1 MRFLIRTLAAA
12 ILTAGCCL
20 FIATVSVLAQSPS
33 PGPSISAPELSDQKL
48 DAVAAALEHIASLQ
62 KDYRQ
67 RIAEVEAHA
76 DKERIVAEAHDEFTK
91 AVTDQGLSL
100 EEYASILDMARDDSQ
115 IRSKLLQRIGPSD
128 K

>member
-1 MRFLIRTLAAA
+1 MRLFIRTLAAA

-20 FIATVSVLAQSPS
+20 FIPTVCVLAQSAS
-33 PGPSISAPELSDQKL
+33 PGPSTSAPELSDQKL
-48 DAVAAALEHIASLQ
+48 NAVAAALERIASLQ

-67 RIAEVEAHA
+67 RLAEAEAPA
-76 DKERIVAEAHDEFTK
+76 DKERIVAEAHGEFTK

-100 EEYASILDMARDDSQ
+100 EQYASILDMARDDFE
-115 IRSKLLQRIGPSD
+115 IRDKLLQRIRPSD